1 MERFLSLVLLGMLL
15 AQVFVLPGVLW
26 IAGWLRGRRG
36 LRRSAVPVLAV
47 CMSWVLVSSVYPP
60 MVWPGE
66 IGMERREAAEII
78 RPVAAGE
85 WELPVFVPVLVTVEE
100 CREDFLRWRTDYL
113 PFGWTEHV
121 WAGEDGAY
129 EMTEPLMGW

>member
-1 MERFLSLVLLGMLL
+1 MERFLSFVFLGMLL
-15 AQVFVLPGVLW
+15 AQVLVLPCVLW

-36 LRRSAVPVLAV
+36 LRRLGVMVLAV
-47 CMSWVLVSSVYPP
+47 CLSWVLVSGVYPP

-66 IGMERREAAEII
+66 MGMERREAAEII
-78 RPVAAGE
+78 RPVAAVE
-85 WELPVFVPVLVTVEE
+85 WELPFFVPVLVTVEE

-113 PFGWTEHV
+113 PFGWTEHI